1 MLGFTAQPTRL
12 QDFDSD
18 SDYDFDEVEKTV
30 RNSTICKETVMA
42 QIIHCFML
50 LFIVLVIAEIRNV
63 LTSSD
68 PLAQPLIIWD
78 EVQPPVG
85 GLGYNL
91 TSRR

>member
-1 MLGFTAQPTRL
+1 
-12 QDFDSD
+12 
-18 SDYDFDEVEKTV
+18 
-30 RNSTICKETVMA
+30 MA

-78 EVQPPVG
+78 EVQPPA
-85 GLGYNL
+85 
-91 TSRR
+91 TRR